1 MDGHLEPFSQ
11 LEVEVSGF
19 HTWGL
24 FWEISV
30 RREALPDRSTV
41 VEGRLRR
48 LFQKPHRQ
56 R

>member
-24 FWEISV
+24 FWELLFVVKLYLIGV
-30 RREALPDRSTV
+30 RSWRA
-41 VEGRLRR
+41 GCGG
-48 LFQKPHRQ
+48 
-56 R
+56 